1 MANENKN
8 QTQAADNAA
17 MEELQAKL
25 AEAEAKAKEAEKA
38 AAEAAS
44 RADAAEKKN
53 AEAEAKLATLEE
65 QQQNAAAEAK
75 PDKVKIKIPLVR
87 NAPNEDVQVFING
100 RQFIIQR
107 GVEVPVPRGVA
118 KILANRE
125 KMLEVIDAYDKK
137 HAQ

>member
-8 QTQAADNAA
+8 QTSDNAA
-17 MEELQAKL
+17 LEEMKAKL
-25 AEAEAKAKEAEKA
+25 AEAEAKAKAAEEMA
-38 AAEAAS
+38 AAAAS
-44 RADAAEKKN
+44 RADVAEKKN
-53 AEAEAKLATLEE
+53 AEAEAKLAAIEE
-65 QQQNAAAEAK
+65 QEKHKAAAAK
-75 PDKVKIKIPLVR
+75 SGKVKIKIPLVR

-100 RQFIIQR
+100 RQYIIKR
-107 GVEVPVPRGVA
+107 GVEVEVPSGVA